1 MLPPPYIPLCESY
14 FNKRVSH
21 NFVVLPTANKP
32 LFMKVNVAGQAH
44 LQLINAD
51 PALQTLH

>member
-1 MLPPPYIPLCESY
+1 MLPPQYIPSCEPY

-21 NFVVLPTANKP
+21 NFVLPTANKP
-32 LFMKVNVAGQAH
+32 LFMKVNVAGTAH